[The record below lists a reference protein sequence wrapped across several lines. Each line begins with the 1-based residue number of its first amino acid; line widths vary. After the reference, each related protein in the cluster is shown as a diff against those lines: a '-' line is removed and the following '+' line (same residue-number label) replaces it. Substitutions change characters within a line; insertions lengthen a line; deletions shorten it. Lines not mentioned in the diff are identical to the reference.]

1 MKNQYNRFT
10 SRSLPVL
17 ILAGILAAPAG
28 QAAIALDRTRVILNG
43 SERAESVEISNQNK
57 ELSYLAQAWIE
68 DAQGNKIKD
77 PLVALPPI
85 QRVEAGEKSQVKIQ
99 PTAAMKMLAQNK
111 ESLYYFNLREIP
123 PKTDKANT
131 LQIALQTR
139 IKLFYRP
146 AGLVVTQNA
155 KPWQE
160 SITLTRQGDK
170 YTVNNPTPYYV
181 TISSASAAYKGKDI
195 SGFEAFMIA
204 PNSSEVLGGNAASLG
219 SAPVLG
225 YINDYGGRPK
235 MIFACQGNTC
245 RVSEVK
251 PG

>member
-1 MKNQYNRFT
+1 MKNKSGNFI
-10 SRSLPVL
+10 SRYLPTL
-17 ILAGILAAPAG
+17 MLAGVFAAPMG
-28 QAAIALDRTRVILNG
+28 YAAIALDRTRIILNG
-43 SERAESVEISNQNK
+43 DERAESVEISNQNK
-57 ELSYLAQAWIE
+57 ELPYLAQAWIE

-99 PTAAMKMLAQNK
+99 PTAEMNLLAQDK

-123 PKTDKANT
+123 PKTDTPNT

-139 IKLFYRP
+139 VKLFYRP
-146 AGLVVTQNA
+146 AALVAEQNA
-155 KPWQE
+155 NPWQE
-160 SITLTRQGDK
+160 NITLTRQNDK

-181 TISSASAAYKGKDI
+181 TISSASSAVKGKDI
-195 SGFEAFMIA
+195 SGFSAVMIA
-204 PNSSEVLGGNAASLG
+204 PQSSEILGGSASALG

-235 MIFACQGNTC
+235 LVFACQ
-245 RVSEVK
+245 VKDVK

>member
-1 MKNQYNRFT
+1 MKIKSGNLL
-10 SRSLPVL
+10 SRYLPAL
-17 ILAGILAAPAG
+17 MLAGVLAAPMG
-28 QAAIALDRTRVILNG
+28 HAAIALDRTRIILNG
-43 SERAESVEISNQNK
+43 GERAESVEIYNQNK
-57 ELSYLAQAWIE
+57 ELPYLAQAWIE

-99 PTAAMKMLAQNK
+99 PTAGMNLLAQDR

-123 PKTDKANT
+123 PKTDKPNT

-146 AGLVVTQNA
+146 GALVAEQNA

-160 SITLTRQGDK
+160 SITLTRQNDK

-181 TISSASAAYKGKDI
+181 TISSASAVFKGKDV
-195 SGFEAFMIA
+195 SGFSAVMIA
-204 PNSSEVLGGNAASLG
+204 PKSSETLGGSASALG
-219 SAPVLG
+219 SSPVLG

-235 MIFACQGNTC
+235 LVFACQANSC
-245 RVSEVK
+245 LVKDVK